1 MTPKQ
6 KYSEEKD
13 ELKNARMG
21 RILEAAF
28 LLFSEHGIDTI
39 AMTDIAK
46 KAEIGVAS
54 LYRYYE
60 TKDMIAIKT
69 AIWAWENQKKNILPG
84 IENESFSGM
93 KGLEQISE
101 ICKMFANLLENQTE
115 FLRFIYFFDSYI
127 IRQKIEAEKLT
138 EYEEIIKSVQTIVA
152 AAIHKGIEDGSIN
165 IKFKD
170 CENTLYFTL
179 MHTLF
184 SIVQKLSLS
193 GKMLYM
199 DSESPTKSQLELL
212 TEILI
217 EGLK

>member
-6 KYSEEKD
+6 KYTEEKD
-13 ELKNARMG
+13 ELKTARMN

-28 LLFSEHGIDTI
+28 ELFSEHGIDTI

-69 AIWAWENQKKNILPG
+69 AIWAWDGQKKNILPD
-84 IENESFSGM
+84 IQKEAFSAM
-93 KGLEQISE
+93 KGLDQLCE
-101 ICKMFANLLENQTE
+101 ICKMFGNLLENQAD

-127 IRQKIEAEKLT
+127 VRQKIEAEKLC
-138 EYEEIIKSVQTIVA
+138 EYEEIIKTVQTIVA

-165 IKFKD
+165 KKFKD
-170 CENTLYFTL
+170 SENTLYFTL

-184 SIVQKLSLS
+184 STVQKLSLS
-193 GKMLYM
+193 GKMLKM
-199 DSESPTKSQLELL
+199 DSEASPKEQMELL
-212 TEILI
+212 TDILI
-217 EGLK
+217 NGLR